1 MAFLDK
7 FCALSV
13 LLKVRKTFT
22 SEFSSV
28 LVLGSPCPG
37 KCRLVRCWEVS
48 PGFKSSKEWV
58 LPNIYSSDIY
68 FSYGHSSG
76 VIPVVLSMEAGRDFL
91 FAILVMVFPRCVLGT
106 NTGQSGQ
113 GQGLRN
119 LVTEKSESEH
129 WGRVGF
135 TLFALTQECSNAMQG
150 FINSGCLRARCA
162 WWVQRQPGSGAGQGS
177 FPNPLPETCPMTW
190 AVSLPSTAV
199 QP

>member
-76 VIPVVLSMEAGRDFL
+76 VIPVVLSVEAGRDFL
-91 FAILVMVFPRCVLGT
+91 FAILVMVFPGCVLGA

-135 TLFALTQECSNAMQG
+135 TLFALTQECSRCNAG
-150 FINSGCLRARCA
+150 IHR
-162 WWVQRQPGSGAGQGS
+162 
-177 FPNPLPETCPMTW
+177 
-190 AVSLPSTAV
+190 
-199 QP
+199 